1 MGPNVMF
8 VAVIAVA
15 LLVAVAVLVGAVGAY
30 NRLVRLRA
38 QVQASWAQVD
48 VQLKRRHSLIP
59 NLVETVKGYAGHE
72 RATLEAVTAA
82 RAAAAGA
89 QGRGPQAQVGAEG
102 ALTQA
107 LGRLFAVAEAYP
119 QLKANENFLGLQRAL
134 ADTEDKIAY
143 ARQFYNSAVQSL
155 NTAVQ
160 TVPTNFIAGMGGF
173 HAEPYFEAVGDER
186 GDVSVRF

>member
-1 MGPNVMF
+1 MSSGLVL
-8 VAVIAVA
+8 VIVLALVVLLVVV
-15 LLVAVAVLVGAVGAY
+15 LLVAAVRGY

-59 NLVETVKGYAGHE
+59 NLVETVQGYAAHE
-72 RATLEAVTAA
+72 RQTLDAVTAA
-82 RAAAAGA
+82 RAAA
-89 QGRGPQAQVGAEG
+89 VGAAGGAPDRVAAEA

-119 QLKANENFLGLQRAL
+119 QLRASETFAELQREL
-134 ADTEDKIAY
+134 AATEDKIAY

-160 TVPTNFIAGMGGF
+160 TVPSSVIAGFGGF
-173 HAEPYFEAVGDER
+173 HVEPYFEAAGDER
-186 GDVSVRF
+186 ADVSVRF

>member
-1 MGPNVMF
+1 MSGTLVLMIVM
-8 VAVIAVA
+8 AVLLL
-15 LLVAVAVLVGAVGAY
+15 LLVVLVVAAVSGY

-82 RAAAAGA
+82 RAAAAGT
-89 QGRGPQAQVGAEG
+89 RGGGADRVAAEG

-107 LGRLFAVAEAYP
+107 LGGLFALAEAYP
-119 QLKANENFLGLQRAL
+119 QLRASENFAELQRELSA
-134 ADTEDKIAY
+134 TEDKIAY

-160 TVPTNFIAGMGGF
+160 TLPTNVIAGLGGF
-173 HAEPYFEAVGDER
+173 RVEAYFEAVGVER
-186 GDVSVRF
+186 ADLSVRF